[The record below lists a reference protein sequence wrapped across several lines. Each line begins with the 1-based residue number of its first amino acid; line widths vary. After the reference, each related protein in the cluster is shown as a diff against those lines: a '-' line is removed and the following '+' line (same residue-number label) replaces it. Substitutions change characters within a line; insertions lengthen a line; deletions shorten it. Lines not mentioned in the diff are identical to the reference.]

1 MGALQTFHWGA
12 LYPDMVKRIAPFC
25 SSAKCSR
32 HNCVFLEGV
41 RAALTCDAAYNG
53 GWYRSRPRKACGR
66 WRASMP
72 AGDRPS
78 IANGST
84 SSVWG
89 YSSLEDFL
97 VAYWENFFLPKDVNN
112 LLTMLWTWQHGDI
125 SDNELYRGDFKKG
138 IGSHQGESLRDAGAD
153 RSLLCTGRRPVRVAN
168 MPNAKFLPFPSI
180 WGHFRRRAGDESVR
194 RQVPRHRA
202 ERVVGLVIDRTRSGH
217 FLGRGPFAATTPI
230 IRRAGLCSCN
240 VICATA
246 VANRTAQFVAYS
258 SLCLMLATQ
267 LNFSPAGPICSGLRN
282 RATAF
287 TPSAAKC
294 S

>member
-125 SDNELYRGDFKKG
+125 SDNELYRADFKKALG
-138 IGSHQGESLRDAGAD
+138 AIKAKAYVMREQTALYFAPEDGQFESPTCRMRNFCPSRRFGAISAGGPGTNPYD
-153 RSLLCTGRRPVRVAN
+153 V
-168 MPNAKFLPFPSI
+168 KFL
-180 WGHFRRRAGDESVR
+180 D
-194 RQVPRHRA
+194 
-202 ERVVGLVIDRTRSGH
+202 
-217 FLGRGPFAATTPI
+217 
-230 IRRAGLCSCN
+230 
-240 VICATA
+240 TA
-246 VANRTAQFVAYS
+246 
-258 SLCLMLATQ
+258 LKELLAW
-267 LNFSPAGPICSGLRN
+267 
-282 RATAF
+282 
-287 TPSAAKC
+287 
-294 S
+294 